1 MDNNNAVIKEAKRI
15 INEDGA
21 FEAFCILYQKLVEN
35 WSNENEVNE
44 LLNFFS
50 QHYAGYF
57 GWCGN
62 IDYKILGRFSMETF
76 DISSV
81 ELAKYFDFDR
91 FEADHAEDLAIEG
104 FEGEKKL
111 NRQSLIDVY
120 NCGYFDEVDEYLD
133 FVQFAKDCIEQ
144 GDYLY
149 HNGYF
154 FLNNC

>member
-1 MDNNNAVIKEAKRI
+1 MGNKVIEEAKKT

-35 WSNENEVNE
+35 WSNENETEEMV
-44 LLNFFS
+44 NFFN

-62 IDYKILGRFSMETF
+62 IDYKALGRFSMNLF
-76 DISSV
+76 DIDSA
-81 ELAKYFDFDR
+81 EKAKYFDFDR

-104 FEGEKKL
+104 FEGDKKL

-120 NCGYFDEVDEYLD
+120 SCGYFDEIEEYLD
-133 FVQFAKDCIEQ
+133 YTQFAKDCIKQ
-144 GDYLY
+144 GDYIHL
-149 HNGYF
+149 NRYF
-154 FLNNC
+154 FLSNC